1 VKINYLY
8 DDRRTE
14 TLLRNILAGV
24 RPMNKQDAIAVLR
37 RHQGELR
44 AHGIIHAALFGSV
57 ARGEAGPE
65 SDIDILIELDPDLK
79 LDIFAYA
86 GLKRYVAELFEGHVD
101 VVNKEALKPYL
112 RQPVSADAVYAF

>member
-1 VKINYLY
+1 VKINHLY

-14 TLLRNILAGV
+14 TLLHNILAGV
-24 RPMNKQDAIAVLR
+24 RPMNKQDAIDMLR
-37 RHQGELR
+37 RHRDDLR

-86 GLKRYVAELFEGHVD
+86 GLKRYVAELFEGRVD

>member
-1 VKINYLY
+1 MKINHLY

-14 TLLRNILAGV
+14 TLLHNILAGV
-24 RPMNKQDAIAVLR
+24 RPMNKQDAIDMLR
-37 RHQGELR
+37 RHRDDLR

-86 GLKRYVAELFEGHVD
+86 GLKRYVAELFEGRVD

>member
-14 TLLRNILAGV
+14 TLLHNILAGV
-24 RPMNKQDAIAVLR
+24 RPMNKQDAIDVLR
-37 RHQGELR
+37 RHRGDLR
-44 AHGIIHAALFGSV
+44 AHGVIHAALFGSV
-57 ARGEAGPE
+57 VRGEAGPE
-65 SDIDILIELDPDLK
+65 SDVDILIELDPDLK

-86 GLKRYVAELFEGHVD
+86 GLKRYVAELFEGRVD

>member
-1 VKINYLY
+1 
-8 DDRRTE
+8 
-14 TLLRNILAGV
+14 
-24 RPMNKQDAIAVLR
+24 MNKQDAIDMLR
-37 RHQGELR
+37 RHRDDLR

-65 SDIDILIELDPDLK
+65 SDIDILIELDPDLR

-86 GLKRYVAELFEGHVD
+86 GLKRYVAELFEGRVD